1 MIGVDTNVLVR
12 IFAND
17 DARQAATAARLIDES
32 GPGEVFV
39 NVVVLAEFAWTM
51 RRAYKWDDEWI
62 RQALNRIV
70 RHPALQIQHRASVL
84 EAITDSNIAI
94 HQFADRLIAA
104 MNLDAGCETTMTF
117 DMEAAESHGF
127 RALHA

>member
-1 MIGVDTNVLVR
+1 MIGVDTNILVR

-17 DARQAATAARLIDES
+17 DPRQAARAARLIDES
-32 GPGEVFV
+32 EPDQIFV

-51 RRAYKWDDEWI
+51 RRAYRWDDEWI

-70 RHPALQIQHRASVL
+70 HHPALRIQHRPSVL
-84 EAITDSNIAI
+84 EAIANVNIGI

-104 MNLDAGCETTMTF
+104 LNLEAGCETTMTF
-117 DMEAAESHGF
+117 DKDAADSNGF
-127 RALHA
+127 RELLS

>member
-17 DARQAATAARLIDES
+17 DSRQTESASRLIDQS
-32 GPGEVFV
+32 ADTGIYV
-39 NVVVLAEFAWTM
+39 NVVVLAEFARTM

-70 RHPALQIQHRASVL
+70 RHPALTIQHRESVL
-84 EAITDSNIAI
+84 EAISKSNTSLHA
-94 HQFADRLIAA
+94 FADRLIAA
-104 MNLDAGCETTMTF
+104 LNRDAGCRTTLTF
-117 DMEAAESHGF
+117 DKEAARDSGF
-127 RALHA
+127 EELEI

>member
-1 MIGVDTNVLVR
+1 MIGVDTNALVR

-70 RHPALQIQHRASVL
+70 RHPALQIRQRARG
-84 EAITDSNIAI
+84 DHGFQIAI

>member
-17 DARQAATAARLIDES
+17 DSRQTESASRLIDQS
-32 GPGEVFV
+32 ADTGIYV
-39 NVVVLAEFAWTM
+39 NVVVPAEFAWTM

-70 RHPALQIQHRASVL
+70 RHPALTIQHRESVL
-84 EAITDSNIAI
+84 EAISKSNTSLHA
-94 HQFADRLIAA
+94 FADRLIAA
-104 MNLDAGCETTMTF
+104 LNRDAGCRTTLTF
-117 DMEAAESHGF
+117 DKEAARDSGF
-127 RALHA
+127 EELEI